1 MSNSAKLLALTILAS
16 TLGLSACQPKA
27 DPEPAKPESSAV
39 ETAKLPS
46 LEGEIVKLQ
55 LVLPEC
61 EGHSCPEISIERLQS
76 NQPFIDRVIDQEIL
90 KQLQQTLDLTPQDQ
104 QVASEPASAIA
115 ASATVAE
122 ASVPATPQQNLETQ
136 VQPYLRT
143 FLQLDQELKQLGAS
157 HSINLMIK
165 PKILIAQSP
174 VATVVMNSSSYL
186 GGAHGA
192 AAQQYYNFDLKQQRQ
207 LQLQDILQPNQRAAL
222 RQEAHRVFQR
232 WVVDSKLA
240 TSVEEYEQVW
250 PFQLSDNFFLSQ
262 QGLILQYGEYEIG
275 PYVVGLPR
283 LVVPYEKLQKI
294 LKPQYLPQA
303 AKAADQKAAS

>member
-27 DPEPAKPESSAV
+27 DPEPEKPEASAV

-55 LVLPEC
+55 LALPEC

-76 NQPFIDRVIDQEIL
+76 NQPFIDRVIDQGIL
-90 KQLQQTLDLTPQDQ
+90 KQLQQTLDLAPQDQ

-143 FLQLDQELKQLGAS
+143 FLQMDQELKQLGAS

>member
-27 DPEPAKPESSAV
+27 DPEPEKPEASAV

-55 LVLPEC
+55 LALPEC

-76 NQPFIDRVIDQEIL
+76 NQPFIDRVIDQGIL
-90 KQLQQTLDLTPQDQ
+90 KQLQQTLDLAPQDQ
-104 QVASEPASAIA
+104 QVASEPTSAIA

-143 FLQLDQELKQLGAS
+143 FLQMDQELKQLGAS